1 VICNNMIC
9 NAAALLHSR
18 NWLQLQTPPQATS
31 PVTVLMAVTVLVAV
45 QVYDVT
51 AFWPAHPGGR
61 VILTYAGR
69 DATDVFATFHSAA
82 SWALLREHLIGELAS
97 EVRAVWAR

>member
-1 VICNNMIC
+1 MICIVMIC
-9 NAAALLHSR
+9 NAAALFHSR
-18 NWLQLQTPPQATS
+18 NWLQLQTTPQATS
-31 PVTVLMAVTVLVAV
+31 PVTVSLAV

-82 SWALLREHLIGELAS
+82 SWALLRKHLIGELAS